1 MEWARWKPMYLEILS
16 EFEYDPAQDERSAEM
31 LSKMIGIE
39 RTPRYSDIVDL
50 MGHHVSICGP
60 ASSLEMELDTMSGPS
75 TLVSAGS
82 ATERLLQAG
91 WRPDIIVTDLDGSPE
106 ADIEANSKGAL
117 AFVHAHGDNIPLLKE
132 WVPRMTGA
140 IVPTAQCK
148 PFGNMY
154 NFGGFTDGDRAF
166 LIAKHFGAK
175 EILLMGWDLESPA
188 PKQGRDP
195 MVKQRK
201 LNWASRIINDEGCL
215 LPPLAC
221 LRANFPKKP

>member
-1 MEWARWKPMYLEILS
+1 MEWAHWEPLYLEILS
-16 EFEYDPAQDERSAEM
+16 EFNYDPAEDERAAKV
-31 LSKMIGIE
+31 LSKMIRIE
-39 RTPRYSDIVDL
+39 RTPPYSDIVE
-50 MGHHVSICGP
+50 MVGHHVSICGP
-60 ASSLEMELDTMSGPS
+60 ASSLEAELDTMSGPS
-75 TLVSAGS
+75 TIVSAGS

-91 WRPDIIVTDLDGSPE
+91 LRPDIIVTDLDGSPG

-132 WVPRMTGA
+132 YVPRMTGA
-140 IVPTAQCK
+140 IVPTVQCR
-148 PFGNMY
+148 PFGNVY

-175 EILLMGWDLESPA
+175 EILLVGWDLDSPA

-201 LNWASRIINDEGCL
+201 LNCASRIINNEGHR
-215 LPPLAC
+215 LP
-221 LRANFPKKP
+221 